1 MSPASEP
8 VAVELLG
15 SSPGRVLRR
24 YWGAMRPAFFPASVL
39 PVVVGSAWG
48 HAVTGSFNLG
58 VAALALFATML
69 VHAGA
74 NVINDVADD
83 ESGTD
88 RANAERIYPY
98 TGGSRFIQ
106 NEVLSAQTMRHFG
119 TWLLIAACL
128 CGALLAWLK
137 GPLVL
142 VFGLAGVALATL
154 YSLRPAQLAGRGIGE
169 IAIGVAF
176 GVLPVTGAAWLQS
189 ALIDSAA
196 LLISV
201 PVALWVTAILL
212 INEVPDV
219 VADAAAG
226 KRTLPVRL
234 GISGARWL
242 YVGLHLGALIAIV
255 VAVYARLLSP
265 FALIVPP
272 LLFVLALANSRA
284 VRPVAEGRAALK
296 SAIERTLAIHS
307 VGCLWLAVWAWR
319 GV

>member
-8 VAVELLG
+8 LAVDLLG
-15 SSPGRVLRR
+15 NSPGRVLRR

-48 HAVTGSFNLG
+48 HAVSGTLDLG
-58 VAALALFATML
+58 VAALALLATML

-88 RANAERIYPY
+88 RANTERIFPY

-106 NEVLSAQTMRHFG
+106 NEILSARAMRRFG
-119 TWLLIAACL
+119 VGLLAAACL

-142 VFGLAGVALATL
+142 AFGLAGVALATL

-169 IAIGVAF
+169 LAIAVAF
-176 GVLPVTGAAWLQS
+176 GLLPVTGAAWLQS
-189 ALIDSAA
+189 GLMDGAA

-212 INEVPDV
+212 INEVPDIA
-219 VADAAAG
+219 ADAAAG
-226 KRTLPVRL
+226 KRTLPARFGVT
-234 GISGARWL
+234 GARWI
-242 YVGLHLGALIAIV
+242 YVGLQLSALLAIV
-255 VAVYARLLSP
+255 AAVAAGYLSP
-265 FALIVPP
+265 FVLLVPP
-272 LLFVLALANSRA
+272 VLFALAVVNARD
-284 VRPVAEGRAALK
+284 VRPVTEARPALRR
-296 SAIERTLAIHS
+296 AIERTLAIHA
-307 VGCLWLAVWAWR
+307 VGCLWLSAWAWR
-319 GV
+319 A